1 MIPDDVRRFVLTSIP
16 SIPYLE
22 AALTLRREAATQWDA
37 FSMARALYIAPPR
50 AAELLRDLAGAG
62 VALFDPQRQ
71 TYSYAPRDEQL
82 AGMMD
87 RLAELHRSD
96 IIGIT
101 QLVHDATQ
109 RSAHR
114 FASAFNIRKDS

>member
-22 AALTLRREAATQWDA
+22 AVLLMRRDAITPWDA
-37 FSMARALYIAPPR
+37 VSVAGALYVTPPR
-50 AAELLRDLAGAG
+50 AAELLRDLVGAG
-62 VALFDPQRQ
+62 VARFDPERQ
-71 TYSYAPRDEQL
+71 SYSYSPRDETL
-82 AGMMD
+82 ASMLD
-87 RLAELHRSD
+87 RLAALYSSD
-96 IIGIT
+96 TVGIT

-114 FASAFNIRKDS
+114 FASAFNIRKDR